1 MVHLYFTPAEMWNR
15 LQSVRQL
22 EQTEVCSTSPL
33 FPGVT
38 HCRNERLLHVKNGSA
53 TPIRAEPNST
63 ADQWAIFAV
72 LPRFVEEISS
82 KPDFVHS
89 EIGAAR
95 RSQNGQGRVMT
106 SENGADFVLFVE

>member
-1 MVHLYFTPAEMWNR
+1 VL
-15 LQSVRQL
+15 S
-22 EQTEVCSTSPL
+22 L

-72 LPRFVEEISS
+72 LLGFVEE
-82 KPDFVHS
+82 KAEGRNRFLVF
-89 EIGAAR
+89 EIKREKNCGAIYLIAPFRPTAR
-95 RSQNGQGRVMT
+95 R
-106 SENGADFVLFVE
+106 D